1 MSLTH
6 LFTIFIALLL
16 SSLECLSELNLENGA
31 VTSSAIT
38 FSALEAVPVENSS
51 RNQNQ

>member
-1 MSLTH
+1 MWK
-6 LFTIFIALLL
+6 
-16 SSLECLSELNLENGA
+16 NGA
-31 VTSSAIT
+31 VLRSDIT